1 MNYIDLEFAVK
12 VHDMIIEKSGGMNGI
27 KDKGQLE
34 SVLTH
39 IQNDLY
45 YPTFE
50 DKLTHLVYSIIQ
62 FHMFNDGNKR
72 TSISLGL
79 YFMNLNHYTYAD
91 DLYITEMEEIVV
103 KVAEGKISKDE
114 LYNILIKIINK

>member
-1 MNYIDLEFAVK
+1 MNYIDIEYAIK
-12 VHDMIIEKSGGMNGI
+12 VHDMIIEKSGGMSGS
-27 KDKGQLE
+27 KDLGQLE

-39 IQNDLY
+39 IQNDIY
-45 YPTFE
+45 YPSFE
-50 DKLTHLVYSIIQ
+50 DKLTHLIFSLIQ

-91 DLYITEMEEIVV
+91 DKFIVSMEDTVV
-103 KVAEGKISKDE
+103 QIAEGKLSKEE
-114 LYNILIKIINK
+114 LNKLLIDILK

>member
-1 MNYIDLEFAVK
+1 MNYIDIEYAMK
-12 VHDMIIEKSGGMNGI
+12 VHDMIIEKSGGMSGS
-27 KDKGQLE
+27 KDLGQLE

-39 IQNDLY
+39 IKNDIY
-45 YPTFE
+45 YPSFE
-50 DKLTHLVYSIIQ
+50 DKLTHLIFSLIQ

-91 DLYITEMEEIVV
+91 DKFIVSMEDTVV
-103 KVAEGKISKDE
+103 QIAEGKLSKEE
-114 LYNILIKIINK
+114 LNKLLIDILK

>member
-1 MNYIDLEFAVK
+1 MNYIDIEYAIK
-12 VHDMIIEKSGGMNGI
+12 VHDMIIEKSGGMSGS
-27 KDKGQLE
+27 KDLGQLE

-39 IQNDLY
+39 IQNDIY
-45 YPTFE
+45 YPSFE
-50 DKLTHLVYSIIQ
+50 DKLTHLIFSLIQ

-91 DLYITEMEEIVV
+91 DKFIVSMEDTVV
-103 KVAEGKISKDE
+103 QIAEGKINKED
-114 LYNILIKIINK
+114 LNKLLINILK